1 MTATPDTSQAAP
13 AVLLVRHEGWAEI
26 VLNRPQR
33 RNAIDGVLAD
43 DFFNALVSAQAD
55 PSLRA
60 LVLRGEGGA
69 LCSGLDLKAFNAEP
83 RPAWV
88 PGFNARWREV
98 HVALASTQKV
108 LLVALERYAING
120 GAALAIAGDVLVCG
134 RTATL
139 QIGEIR
145 LGMAAPNNLAWLLMR
160 HSEAVAARLALLGD
174 KVTADELLRLG
185 VATEVVDDD
194 QVSARCNALA
204 GEIATWPAENVFK
217 LKAALRRTSIG
228 PDVKQWF
235 DSFAQPGGKP
245 PPTLDQARVRT

>member
-1 MTATPDTSQAAP
+1 MTDSPDASQSAP

-43 DFFNALVSAQAD
+43 DFFNALVTAQAD

-145 LGMAAPNNLAWLLMR
+145 LGMAAPLNLAWLLMR
-160 HSEAVAARLALLGD
+160 HSEAVAPRSTPGRKAPL
-174 KVTADELLRLG
+174 
-185 VATEVVDDD
+185 
-194 QVSARCNALA
+194 
-204 GEIATWPAENVFK
+204 TWRS
-217 LKAALRRTSIG
+217 RRS
-228 PDVKQWF
+228 V
-235 DSFAQPGGKP
+235 
-245 PPTLDQARVRT
+245 